1 MVGSLYQSDI
11 PKTVTAS
18 SPELKTKHNST
29 HFCRSFFFTDNHD
42 TVFTQ
47 SHIASLFSCKKKARI
62 RRRSLVLIIAV
73 RFGNRSPVATK
84 PTPDF
89 TPFSLLSLPSRHQ
102 SVPFVAQTHNQIHLS
117 YHLPK
122 PSKHAPFHH
131 QHHNNDTRNTR
142 SDGRAL
148 HGSR

>member
-1 MVGSLYQSDI
+1 MMIGSLYQSDI

-18 SPELKTKHNST
+18 SPELNTKHNST

-42 TVFTQ
+42 TAISQ

-89 TPFSLLSLPSRHQ
+89 TSSLLLSLPSRHQ
-102 SVPFVAQTHNQIHLS
+102 SVPFVARTHNQIHIF
-117 YHLPK
+117 YHLTE
-122 PSKHAPFHH
+122 PSKHAPSH
-131 QHHNNDTRNTR
+131 R
-142 SDGRAL
+142 
-148 HGSR
+148 